1 MPCRTL
7 EQRLRAGDPL
17 VPVQRNVSAGVSADH
32 QLTFV
37 RILPEGDDFLTALT
51 VSKQQERCP
60 HTLGLQPSLQVSDRL
75 NRKWPAGSRRN
86 RAPAASAGRNGWLT
100 ATWTTPRH
108 GFVHPEEVSHEGLC
122 RRLDRRNQTPPLGG
136 SMTSRTGPA
145 LDLQASDPSPRS
157 RVRRRTQ
164 FHTQSTTPLEETM
177 PDRNPAVAGKH
188 MQLLAKLTRAGART
202 AVVLPVCGV
211 MLLGSATA
219 ASAATTAVTP
229 GWECIPTTAGQAVVS
244 GGDSASGPSCGS
256 GTTAVLAP
264 TYVAGGID
272 GKPTVKFASVNV
284 QILDGS
290 GATSTVNGT
299 GNLVLG
305 YDEDAGSQSGSHNLI
320 LGEDQTA
327 TSYADVIGGDAN
339 TVSAPYGAAFGAVNT
354 VEGSSSFAAGETNFA
369 SGNTASV
376 TGGNNNVAS
385 GELSSISGGERNT
398 ASGTQSAV
406 TGGEDNTANEP
417 LTSVFGGWA
426 NLAEEGFGAVFGG
439 CANAVGPT
447 AATDPGVWQPNR

>member
-1 MPCRTL
+1 
-7 EQRLRAGDPL
+7 
-17 VPVQRNVSAGVSADH
+17 
-32 QLTFV
+32 
-37 RILPEGDDFLTALT
+37 
-51 VSKQQERCP
+51 
-60 HTLGLQPSLQVSDRL
+60 
-75 NRKWPAGSRRN
+75 
-86 RAPAASAGRNGWLT
+86 
-100 ATWTTPRH
+100 
-108 GFVHPEEVSHEGLC
+108 
-122 RRLDRRNQTPPLGG
+122 
-136 SMTSRTGPA
+136 
-145 LDLQASDPSPRS
+145 
-157 RVRRRTQ
+157 
-164 FHTQSTTPLEETM
+164 
-177 PDRNPAVAGKH
+177 
-188 MQLLAKLTRAGART
+188 
-202 AVVLPVCGV
+202 

-256 GTTAVLAP
+256 GATAVLAP
-264 TYVAGGID
+264 TYVAAGID
-272 GKPTVKFASVNV
+272 GKPTVKFAAVNV

-327 TSYADVIGGDAN
+327 TSFADVIGGLAN
-339 TVSAPYGAAFGAVNT
+339 TVSGPYAAAFGEVNN
-354 VEGSSSFAAGETNFA
+354 VSGNGAFAAGDANIA
-369 SGNTASV
+369 SGSVSSV

-406 TGGEDNTANEP
+406 TGGEDNTAGEP

-426 NLAEEGFGAVFGG
+426 NVANTGFGAVFGG

-447 AATDPGVWQPNR
+447 AATDPGCGNQLDNDTVVGGYDNRADGDLSFVAGGNRSQALGWNSTIIGGWENEVTAGGGSSMSQFGGAEHTLSSTADNASEVDGTPFTP